1 LHWAAERCFTYKKI
15 PNTRMTVIDLCKK
28 LVSFPSLS
36 TQERDLADWLEAYL
50 SGTGYFKVER
60 MGDNLLVHYGEGS
73 PWLLLNSHSDVVP
86 PSPNHEGEPFHPQIR
101 DGKLYG
107 RGTTD
112 AKGSGSAMITAMIEL
127 ARERFRPKGRVSMA
141 LTVCEEA
148 DGHNNGMAFLRK
160 HIPKPDAAIIGE
172 PTSLA
177 PCLAQKGLL
186 ILEVNTYGLSGHAA
200 RVTGPNAILEMA
212 EVLARIGHIR
222 LTEVNEFVGG
232 MKVTPTVIT
241 GGTAKN
247 ANPEKCSLI
256 LDIRT
261 IPEITVAEIV
271 ERVKLALGAEVRV
284 VSDRYVSTFTDK
296 SEPVA
301 QAALTASGKPF
312 FGSPTSSDWVF
323 LADVPAVKI
332 GPGHSEVSHTR
343 DEHIALEQLT
353 MGVDVYKKLIR
364 DYFHRMSSL

>member
-1 LHWAAERCFTYKKI
+1 
-15 PNTRMTVIDLCKK
+15 MTVVDLCKK

-36 TQERDLADWLEAYL
+36 THERDLVDWLEAYL
-50 SGTGYFKVER
+50 AGTGYFTIER
-60 MGDNLLVHYGEGS
+60 MGDNLMVHYGEGQ

-86 PSPNHEGEPFHPQIR
+86 ASPNHEGEPFTPVIKEGR
-101 DGKLYG
+101 LYA
-107 RGTTD
+107 RGSTD
-112 AKGSGSAMITAMIEL
+112 AKGSGSAMLTAMIEL
-127 ARERFRPKGRVSMA
+127 ARERFKPKGRVTMA

-186 ILEVNTYGLSGHAA
+186 ILEVVTYGLSGHAA

-212 EVLARIGHIR
+212 EVLARMGHIQLR
-222 LTEVNEFVGG
+222 EVNEFVGG

-247 ANPEKCSLI
+247 ANPEKCVLY
-256 LDIRT
+256 LDVRT
-261 IPEITVAEIV
+261 IPEVPVSEIV
-271 ERVKLALGAEVRV
+271 QRVKSALGAEVNV
-284 VSDRYVSTFTDK
+284 ISDRYVSTFTDK
-296 SEPVA
+296 SEAIA
-301 QAALTASGKPF
+301 QAALKASGKPF

-343 DEHIALEQLT
+343 DEHIALEQLNA
-353 MGVDVYKKLIR
+353 GVDVYKNIIR
-364 DYFHRMSSL
+364 NYFQLAGRA